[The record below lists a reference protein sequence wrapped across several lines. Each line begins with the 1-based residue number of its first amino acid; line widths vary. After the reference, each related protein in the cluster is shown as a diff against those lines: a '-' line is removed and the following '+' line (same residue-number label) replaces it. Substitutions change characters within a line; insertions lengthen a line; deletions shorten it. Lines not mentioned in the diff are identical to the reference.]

1 MTKVQINRRVRA
13 GWIAALI
20 LASLTVVTSLIT
32 ADPQFQQGFEA
43 VLLWVLAYGVYLR
56 NRAAAVLLCAFMFYD
71 LFARESIIARGDMS
85 SELLI
90 EVFWWGMALCCA
102 MATHAIFVHHKLLAA
117 EPATEVT
124 QPD

>member
-20 LASLTVVTSLIT
+20 LAFLTFITSLMT
-32 ADPQFQQGFEA
+32 VDPQFQGGVEA
-43 VLLWVLAYGVYLR
+43 GLLLVLAYGVYLR
-56 NRAAAVLLCAFMFYD
+56 NRESVVLLCSFMFYD
-71 LFARESIIARGDMS
+71 LSRREIMVRGGMS

-90 EVFWWGMALCCA
+90 EVFWWSIALCCA
-102 MATHAIFVHHKLLAA
+102 MATHAIFAHHKLLAA
-117 EPATEVT
+117 EHATKVT